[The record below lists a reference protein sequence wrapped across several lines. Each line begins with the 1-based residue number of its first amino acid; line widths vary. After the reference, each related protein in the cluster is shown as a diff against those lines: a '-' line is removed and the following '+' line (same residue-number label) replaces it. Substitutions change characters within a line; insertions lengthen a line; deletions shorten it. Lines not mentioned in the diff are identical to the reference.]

1 MRLAI
6 VYLLVALLAVPTAPA
21 AGAQAPA
28 PRDSADAW
36 RALAERLQP
45 GAPVDIHLKDGTRVQ
60 GQLVQVTA
68 DAVSVKPR
76 TRIAVPIRD
85 IPFSTIDQIEMR
97 RPGMSPGAKV
107 LIGVGI
113 AGGVLLTMFVALLA
127 HYD

>member
-1 MRLAI
+1 MRSAL
-6 VYLLVALLAVPTAPA
+6 VYLLVALIAAPA

-28 PRDSADAW
+28 SRDSDVW
-36 RALAERLQP
+36 RAIAERLQP

-60 GQLVQVTA
+60 GQLVVVTA
-68 DAVSVKPR
+68 EAVSIKPR

-85 IPFSTIDQIEMR
+85 IPLSRIDQIEAR

-113 AGGVLLTMFVALLA
+113 AGGVLLSMFVALLA
-127 HYD
+127 HSD

>member
-1 MRLAI
+1 MRSAL
-6 VYLLVALLAVPTAPA
+6 VYLLVALIAAPA

-28 PRDSADAW
+28 SRDSADAW
-36 RALAERLQP
+36 RTIAERLQP

-85 IPFSTIDQIEMR
+85 IPVSRIDQIETR

-107 LIGVGI
+107 LIGVSV

-127 HYD
+127 HCD

>member
-1 MRLAI
+1 MRSAL
-6 VYLLVALLAVPTAPA
+6 VYLLVALIAAPA

-28 PRDSADAW
+28 SRDSDVW
-36 RALAERLQP
+36 RAIAERLQP

-68 DAVSVKPR
+68 DAVSIKPR
-76 TRIAVPIRD
+76 TRIAAPIRD
-85 IPFSTIDQIEMR
+85 IPFSRIDQIEAR

-113 AGGVLLTMFVALLA
+113 AGGVLLSMFVALLA
-127 HYD
+127 HSD

>member
-1 MRLAI
+1 MKPVL
-6 VYLLVALLAVPTAPA
+6 VYLLVVLIAAPA
-21 AGAQAPA
+21 AGAQPPA
-28 PRDSADAW
+28 PRDPADAW

-85 IPFSTIDQIEMR
+85 IPFATIDQIEMR

-107 LIGVGI
+107 LIGVGV
-113 AGGVLLTMFVALLA
+113 AGGVMLALFAALLA